1 MALPKRKARN
11 ITVDNVVYQY
21 IISVTAYDLL
31 LDEYAPIH
39 VTIQNKQVN
48 GNKLFVK
55 GLITRSFWLDFPNP
69 KKKSE
74 YPTISTKDIRKY
86 IQKAQK
92 EGYNPFSKG
101 KDFTLE
107 VDS

>member
-21 IISVTAYDLL
+21 IISVTEYDLL

-39 VTIQNKQVN
+39 ITIQNKQVN
-48 GNKLFVK
+48 GNKLFIK

-69 KKKSE
+69 KRNSE
-74 YPTISTKDIRKY
+74 YPTFSAKDIKKY

-92 EGYNPFSKG
+92 EGYDPLSKG
-101 KDFTLE
+101 NNFILE